1 MDPDAFYMSVPAPR
15 KAPTVGEMLTSIDG
29 FAASVLGTKY
39 QGLAEV
45 YEAAHFKG
53 NVPGTSEKELDKLG
67 KKSEV
72 CVALEKAC
80 SLIFCNLLPGINQ
93 LFANSVSL
101 SGQIEDAELAAKEA
115 KEATASADLK
125 KELLEMTS
133 KEAKASADLK
143 KELLE
148 LQRDVIRLQ
157 REVIKLKD
165 EVQSADRSTFSTTV
179 KKELKCYSTVLSQN
193 CAAAVAPRRLEA
205 ALKKATS
212 PDTSEIDRSK
222 NLMLFGLPE
231 SENEDATSTKSKVS
245 DVLSRLESTPVV
257 SSTTRKSG
265 NRPRPIKVT
274 LESRED
280 LILLLKKAKLL
291 RQDETYRHVY
301 LSPDLTKVEREENNR
316 VYKTLKQLRM
326 DNPGRKYFIRG
337 GSIMFDV

>member
-15 KAPTVGEMLTSIDG
+15 KATTPTVEEMLISIDG

-39 QGLAEV
+39 QGLVEV
-45 YEAAHFKG
+45 YNAAHFKG

-93 LFANSVSL
+93 LFGNSVSL
-101 SGQIEDAELAAKEA
+101 SGQIEDAELAAS

-125 KELLEMTS
+125 KELLEM
-133 KEAKASADLK
+133 
-143 KELLE
+143 
-148 LQRDVIRLQ
+148 QREVIRLQ

-165 EVQSADRSTFSTTV
+165 EVLSADRSTFSTTV

-212 PDTSEIDRSK
+212 PDTSDIDRSK
-222 NLMLFGLPE
+222 NLMVFGLPE
-231 SENEDATSTKSKVS
+231 SENEDAASTKSKVS

-257 SSTTRKSG
+257 SSTTRVGKKSG

-291 RQDETYRHVY
+291 RQDETYRQVY